1 MKGWEDI
8 TRMFNHGSTGARK
21 IKRKEKKKE
30 KRKKKKNKKKTRNQK
45 ETESTNGK
53 RGGVEQ
59 EGERQWRG
67 TIPLK
72 PPSTVY

>member
-45 ETESTNGK
+45 ETESTKG
-53 RGGVEQ
+53 Q
-59 EGERQWRG
+59 
-67 TIPLK
+67 
-72 PPSTVY
+72 SS